1 MSKRERE
8 SPELAAFLRR
18 MARALVAR
26 AERGDLAALG
36 ALKSTRAEIDQAMHA
51 AVRGLRAKGYEW
63 SDIGAEMG
71 VTKQAAQKRFGEDD
85 D

>member
-26 AERGDLAALG
+26 AERGDLDALT
-36 ALKSTRAEIDQAMHA
+36 ALRETRREIQAREA
-51 AVRGLRAKGYEW
+51 DAVAGLRAKGYTWAE
-63 SDIGAEMG
+63 IGAALG
-71 VTKQAAQKRFGEDD
+71 ITKQAAEKTFGKDED
-85 D
+85 